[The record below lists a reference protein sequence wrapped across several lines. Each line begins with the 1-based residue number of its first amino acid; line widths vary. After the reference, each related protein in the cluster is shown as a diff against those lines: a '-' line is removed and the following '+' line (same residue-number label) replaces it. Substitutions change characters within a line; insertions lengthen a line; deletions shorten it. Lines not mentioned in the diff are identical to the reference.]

1 MAKTYCL
8 NLKHSIIK
16 LTVENI
22 CNLLRSKDLGKMQQQ
37 SDSTTL
43 ESRGNFY
50 FDVSLSPDMC
60 TGLSRPA
67 VSITDRVSAC
77 HTAAPLYQ
85 KAQPCSQQSKSKLCL
100 LLCSGFAR
108 WRWMTNSCRAAT
120 SFQRLFFLNLYKI
133 GSTKCHSW
141 PKGLLLSLNR
151 KEEQGDRGT
160 SQGLPLLCLS
170 LRQGLAV

>member
-22 CNLLRSKDLGKMQQQ
+22 CNLLRSKDLVKTQQQ

-120 SFQRLFFLNLYKI
+120 SFQRLFLKFIQNWFNKMSLLTQ
-133 GSTKCHSW
+133 GPSTVTKQ
-141 PKGLLLSLNR
+141 
-151 KEEQGDRGT
+151 EEQGDRGT